1 MRAETSIKV
10 IIACFSLMAL
20 ILVAGCRDQDQ
31 GPQGEVKATDAYI
44 EAFGEPPTPQRGSCF
59 ARVGYLPLR
68 GEPERVMPVPLFL
81 FSEEEQLFKI
91 IDRLVHMEKFAPL
104 PEKNFNPFPD
114 GTALRSV
121 TRSGSIV
128 TIELAF
134 SGGQPASRE
143 VTAMS
148 RVIAL
153 TMDQFPGIDR
163 VRLMAEGEPL
173 RGTPA
178 EGVEADPSWRV
189 GPGKPALLLVIGNWE
204 ESEQLKEILI
214 NFDRPLEVEKITL
227 TDQQGER
234 VEGDFYRSA
243 FDMAVVVHP
252 EEPARFDEG
261 TELNVEWS
269 VVDRLGR
276 RAGGEGA
283 YPLVRH
289 EHLEEHQ
296 ERN

>member
-1 MRAETSIKV
+1 MQAGKSITL
-10 IIACFSLMAL
+10 ISACLSMTAL
-20 ILVAGCRDQDQ
+20 ILMAGCRDQNQ
-31 GPQGEVKATDAYI
+31 GPQGKVKATDAYV

-68 GEPERVMPVPLFL
+68 EQPGRVMPVPLFL
-81 FSEEEQLFKI
+81 FSEDEQLFEI
-91 IDRLVHMEKFAPL
+91 IERLVHMEKFAPL
-104 PEKNFNPFPD
+104 PEKQFNPFPD
-114 GTALRSV
+114 GTALLSV
-121 TRSGSIV
+121 SRSGGIV
-128 TIELAF
+128 TVELAF
-134 SGGQPASRE
+134 PSGQPASRE

-148 RVIAL
+148 RAIAL
-153 TMDQFPGIDR
+153 TADQFPGIDR
-163 VRLMAEGEPL
+163 VRLMAGGEPL

-178 EGVEADPSWRV
+178 GGIKADPSWRI
-189 GPGKPALLLVIGNWE
+189 GPGEPALLVVIGNWE

-214 NFDRPLEVEKITL
+214 NFDRPLEVEKMTL
-227 TDQQGER
+227 SDKQGER
-234 VEGDFYRSA
+234 IEGEFYRSA

-276 RAGGEGA
+276 RAAGEGD

-289 EHLEEHQ
+289 EHLEEH
-296 ERN
+296 RKRD